1 MKYSLIGVNGKLN
14 ILLNSYCK
22 YKKVKL
28 FKTQN
33 SYTLIKQDKR
43 FDLSLKIADI
53 EIKENVLIKY
63 KNGIKEQLSKEE
75 FIQQLSKELK
85 QMKLLRKF
93 KANSRPVKWQKSQH
107 RNKLTEIGRVNLRSY
122 MYRQNLKSSEAYSIK
137 ELSK

>member
-1 MKYSLIGVNGKLN
+1 MLNGKLN